1 MEKTFYSLAPGLV
14 CYAGKVEM
22 RNIEGSMRAWT
33 PPRIGFSP
41 FSKELN
47 GKKVG
52 FYSTSDP
59 EEIAYLEKRIA
70 ESKDVISEEEFAR
83 LAVPSDVRANTAEQK
98 LRELEEENRLLRM
111 LRDQIEA
118 KAASPAP
125 APAPDAM
132 PKPPLPKPK
141 GA

>member
-22 RNIEGSMRAWT
+22 KSIDGTLQAWT

-52 FYSTSDP
+52 FYTTSNP
-59 EEIAYLEKRIA
+59 EEIEYLESRI
-70 ESKDVISEEEFAR
+70 SINKDVISEEEFAR

-111 LRDQIEA
+111 LRDQMEA
-118 KAASPAP
+118 KAAS
-125 APAPDAM
+125 PAPDAM